1 MWVGEAESSGLASR
15 MMTEGGTRPEDRIRF
30 AFKTVL
36 SRPPSATELEVVR
49 STFGRFLERYQ
60 ADPESARKAIHVGES
75 APRSGLSETE
85 LAAYTLTA
93 NLLLNLDETVTRN

>member
-1 MWVGEAESSGLASR
+1 VG
-15 MMTEGGTRPEDRIRF
+15 
-30 AFKTVL
+30 
-36 SRPPSATELEVVR
+36 

-75 APRSGLSETE
+75 APRSGLPETE